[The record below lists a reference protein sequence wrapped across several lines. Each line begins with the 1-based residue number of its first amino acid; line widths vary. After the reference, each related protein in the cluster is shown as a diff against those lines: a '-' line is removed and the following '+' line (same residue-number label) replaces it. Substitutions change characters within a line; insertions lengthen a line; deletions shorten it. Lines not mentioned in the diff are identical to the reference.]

1 MEPALLPFLRVN
13 LTLQLHWFFR
23 EHFFDIRQHF
33 YSSHKKR
40 ILVQLLNLQI
50 MRIKTIVIV
59 LVTILLTVTI
69 MQNTGPMPFKFLWME
84 FSASK
89 LFVML
94 LVAIAA
100 FVLGWMVGR
109 PKRRFNLGD
118 TPGENDEHSG
128 KPGTLSEEDRDYIN

>member
-1 MEPALLPFLRVN
+1 
-13 LTLQLHWFFR
+13 LTGAN
-23 EHFFDIRQHF
+23 F
-33 YSSHKKR
+33 YSPTKKR

-59 LVTILLTVTI
+59 LVTIFLTVTI
-69 MQNTGPMPFKFLWME
+69 MQNTGPMAFNILWMH
-84 FSASK
+84 FNVSK
-89 LFVML
+89 LIVML

-118 TPGENDEHSG
+118 TPGEHDDHSG